1 MIRIGLLA
9 GLVLASGVAAL
20 NPESLDWKIGGYFD
34 AGRFQMTDSTA
45 NGELLHRMGAL
56 WNIDYKIDDNWT
68 MDADLHWFFWRNQLH
83 DLGLFHVVGLKF
95 DADMRGVLQ
104 YSSGSQLA
112 KFGVYDF
119 KYNPDSK
126 NLGEYLL
133 RSTAYPTLLES
144 SQGKDLLAY
153 SYSRVAGVE
162 YGLNHDLWRAK
173 ALIYAEQFNL
183 PVNDVTPAFFVA
195 AGPKYAEVEI
205 GVALDRF
212 WMFGKR
218 MQAKS
223 LDTALQS
230 YIRSQGLTFKAT
242 KVSIRGRL
250 DIGEMTGMEN
260 GLRLYAE
267 TAILGLKNDT
277 LYYKNM
283 SERMPMMVGMDIP
296 TFGILNTLSIEA
308 EYLKNPYYDR
318 HYPNNDANAQT
329 FSPLPALNNS
339 EYSAGNLPNFT
350 KNDWRWSFFAK
361 RSLNQWLDLEGRVAS
376 DHMRLYFYNGDY
388 GSGEP
393 FTQKTKD
400 WYFLF
405 RISYHN

>member
-1 MIRIGLLA
+1 MGLLA

-56 WNIDYKIDDNWT
+56 WNVAYKIDDNWS
-68 MDADLHWFFWRNQLH
+68 MDADLHWFFYRNQLH

-95 DADMRGVLQ
+95 DSDMRGVFK
-104 YSSGSQLA
+104 YESGSHLG
-112 KFGVYDF
+112 KVGVYDF

-133 RSTAYPTLLES
+133 RSTSYPTLLES
-144 SQGKDLLAY
+144 SQGKDLMAY

-162 YGLNHDLWRAK
+162 YGFNQDLWRAR
-173 ALIYAEQFNL
+173 AIVYAEQFNL
-183 PVNDVTPAFFVA
+183 PVYDVTPAAFIA
-195 AGPKYAEVEI
+195 AGPRFAEVEL
-205 GVALDRF
+205 GLALDRF

-223 LDTALQS
+223 LDSTLKA
-230 YIRSQGLTFKAT
+230 YIGSQGLSSKAT
-242 KVSIRGRL
+242 KVMIRGRFDL
-250 DIGEMTGMEN
+250 GQMLEMEDGP
-260 GLRLYAE
+260 RIYAE
-267 TAILGLKNDT
+267 AAILGLKNDT
-277 LYYKNM
+277 LFYKNM
-283 SERMPMMVGMDIP
+283 SERMPIMVGLDVP
-296 TFGILNTLSIEA
+296 TFGFFNMLSVEV

-329 FSPLPALNNS
+329 FSPLPALNNN
-339 EYSAGNLPNFT
+339 EYTVGNLPNIT
-350 KNDWRWSFFAK
+350 DNDLRWSFYGK
-361 RSLNQWLDLEGRVAS
+361 RSLNKWLDIEGRMAS
-376 DHMRLYFYNGDY
+376 DHMRLFFYNGDY

-400 WYFLF
+400 WYFLL
-405 RISYHN
+405 RLSYHN